1 MSNTTFLEDLK
12 DLTEQFENQKI
23 DKKQVIATMKNIIDY
38 ETKLNDQENEFLVDW
53 LYDDLHIELEKRREQ
68 DKQNPTVRKFLP
80 IIIKK
85 LELNKEE

>member
-23 DKKQVIATMKNIIDY
+23 DKKQVIATMKNIVDY
-38 ETKLNDQENEFLVDW
+38 ETKLNNEENEFLIDW

-68 DKQNPTVRKFLP
+68 DEQSPTVRKFLP

-85 LELNKEE
+85 LELNKGE

>member
-1 MSNTTFLEDLK
+1 MSNTTFLEHLK

-85 LELNKEE
+85 LELNKG